1 MGDYQITRWNE
12 VIIMKQKDPL
22 ITRRSYRKAREK
34 NNRKNIWRRLFKQEE
49 EFDDQDEVD
58 NESRPTP
65 SVNHSEAASDQEGE
79 EVSAS
84 SQEDETDLEATKA
97 ASQSADL
104 DETNQSESVRKAN
117 QRPSIDRF
125 LNWGIVILILAIIIV
140 TAIAF
145 FV

>member
-1 MGDYQITRWNE
+1 
-12 VIIMKQKDPL
+12 MKQKDPL

>member
-1 MGDYQITRWNE
+1 
-12 VIIMKQKDPL
+12 MKQKDPL

-34 NNRKNIWRRLFKQEE
+34 NNRKNIWRRLFKQDD

-58 NESRPTP
+58 NESRSTS
-65 SVNHSEAASDQEGE
+65 SVNQSEAASDHENEEIPLDRQEEG
-79 EVSAS
+79 V
-84 SQEDETDLEATKA
+84 DLEAAKPG
-97 ASQSADL
+97 SESADL
-104 DETNQSESVRKAN
+104 DEANPSESVRTVK

-125 LNWGIVILILAIIIV
+125 LNWGIIILILAIIVV

>member
-1 MGDYQITRWNE
+1 
-12 VIIMKQKDPL
+12 MKQKDPL

-34 NNRKNIWRRLFKQEE
+34 NNRKNIWRRLFKQEDD
-49 EFDDQDEVD
+49 FDDQDEVD

>member
-1 MGDYQITRWNE
+1 
-12 VIIMKQKDPL
+12 MKQKDPL

-34 NNRKNIWRRLFKQEE
+34 NNRKNIWRRLFKQED

-58 NESRPTP
+58 NESRPTS
-65 SVNHSEAASDQEGE
+65 SVNQPEAASDHENEKIPADNQEEG
-79 EVSAS
+79 V
-84 SQEDETDLEATKA
+84 DLEADKPG
-97 ASQSADL
+97 SDSADL
-104 DETNQSESVRKAN
+104 DEANPSESVRTVK

-125 LNWGIVILILAIIIV
+125 LNWGIIILIVAIIVV

>member
-1 MGDYQITRWNE
+1 
-12 VIIMKQKDPL
+12 MKQKDPL

-34 NNRKNIWRRLFKQEE
+34 NNRKNIWRRLFKQED

-65 SVNHSEAASDQEGE
+65 SVNQSEATSDQEGE
-79 EVSAS
+79 EVSATI
-84 SQEDETDLEATKA
+84 QEEDVDLEAAKPG
-97 ASQSADL
+97 SESADL
-104 DETNQSESVRKAN
+104 DEANSNESVRTVK
-117 QRPSIDRF
+117 QWPSIDRF
-125 LNWGIVILILAIIIV
+125 LNWGIIILILAIIVV

>member
-1 MGDYQITRWNE
+1 
-12 VIIMKQKDPL
+12 MKQKDPL

-34 NNRKNIWRRLFKQEE
+34 NNRKNIWRRLFKQEDD
-49 EFDDQDEVD
+49 FDDQDEVD

-79 EVSAS
+79 EVSAT
-84 SQEDETDLEATKA
+84 SQDVDLEAAKPG
-97 ASQSADL
+97 SESADL
-104 DETNQSESVRKAN
+104 DEADPSESVRTVK